1 MAAASVKNSNT
12 SRLSLTMERTGQW
25 FVSQEF
31 PTDIVVVVGTESFP
45 LHKFMLVAKSGY
57 LRRKIMESD
66 APDLTCLDITDVIPG
81 NDAEV
86 FERAAKFCYGV
97 NFEITVHNIAAIHCV
112 AENLEMTDDYSPG
125 NLVSRCNEFLH
136 RAALTSLRGAIIVL
150 RSCEAL
156 LPLAEELGIVQLSV
170 EALSLKACTE
180 SRFPTRSPPDW
191 WAAELAVL
199 SPSSFN
205 RVLSAIKS
213 LGATPHSLSTALS
226 AFADHHLLLPSS
238 ASDRRTLLETIVSLL
253 PTPANAAPLPVGF
266 LCTLLRASATVGSPD
281 AVRSELERRVSA
293 DLDQAS
299 VGDLLAIALDPTGER
314 VADLEAVRR
323 VVSGFMERERRS
335 SLGGLLYGE
344 GACSA
349 AMQRVARTVDAFVG
363 EVATDEELS
372 VSGFA
377 SVAGAL
383 PKSARRVDDDLYR
396 AVDIYLKAHPQLDE
410 LEREKACSVMDPLKL
425 SYEARLHAA
434 QNKRLPLQVM
444 LHALYY
450 DQLNLRSRQSDITTT
465 NAAVTRGQIQA
476 DSSLIKENEDLR
488 SELMKMKMYVSDIK
502 QSRTAS
508 SSSTSSKRPTTAF
521 FSSVTRKLG
530 KLNPFSR
537 LGSSKDSSV
546 VDDAGVGVMAA
557 SAKPRRR
564 RFSIS

>member
-1 MAAASVKNSNT
+1 MAAASVRNSNT

-25 FVSQEF
+25 VVSQEF

-66 APDLTCLDITDVIPG
+66 ASDLTRLDITDIIPG
-81 NDAEV
+81 GNAEV

-97 NFEITVHNIAAIHCV
+97 NFEITVHNIVALRCV
-112 AENLEMTDDYSPG
+112 AERLEMTDDYSLG

-136 RAALTSLRGAIIVL
+136 RAALTSLRGAVIVL

-213 LGATPHSLSTALS
+213 LGAAPHSLSTALS
-226 AFADHHLLLPSS
+226 AFADHHLPLPSS

-253 PTPANAAPLPVGF
+253 PTPADASPLPVGF
-266 LCTLLRASATVGSPD
+266 LCTLLRASAAVGSPA

-323 VVSGFMERERRS
+323 VVLGFVERERRS
-335 SLGGLLYGE
+335 SLGLGGLLYGE
-344 GACSA
+344 GVCSA

-396 AVDIYLKAHPQLDE
+396 AVDIYLKAHPTLDE

-425 SYEARLHAA
+425 SYEARLHAS

-465 NAAVTRGQIQA
+465 NADVTRGQIQA

-488 SELMKMKMYVSDIK
+488 SELMKMKMYVSDLK
-502 QSRTAS
+502 KTKTTS
-508 SSSTSSKRPTTAF
+508 SSKRPTTAF

-530 KLNPFSR
+530 KLNPFGR
-537 LGSSKDSSV
+537 LGSSKDTSV

>member
-1 MAAASVKNSNT
+1 MAATSVKNSHT

-25 FVSQEF
+25 VVSQEF
-31 PTDIVVVVGTESFP
+31 PTDIVIVVGTESFP

-66 APDLTCLDITDVIPG
+66 APDLTHLDITDIIPG
-81 NDAEV
+81 GNAEF

-97 NFEITVHNIAAIHCV
+97 NFEITVHNIAALRCV
-112 AENLEMTDDYSPG
+112 AERLEMTDDYSPS
-125 NLVSRCNEFLH
+125 NLVSRCNEFLR
-136 RAALTSLRGAIIVL
+136 RAALTSLRGAVIVL

-199 SPSSFN
+199 PPSSFN

-213 LGATPHSLSTALS
+213 LGAAPHSISTAVS
-226 AFADHHLLLPSS
+226 AFADHHLPLPSS
-238 ASDRRTLLETIVSLL
+238 SSDRRTHLETIVSLL
-253 PTPANAAPLPVGF
+253 PTPDDAAPLPVGF
-266 LCTLLRASATVGSPD
+266 LCTLLRASATVGSPA

-314 VADLEAVRR
+314 VTDLEAVRR
-323 VVSGFMERERRS
+323 VVSGFVEREKRS
-335 SLGGLLYGE
+335 SLGGLLYGD

-396 AVDIYLKAHPQLDE
+396 AVDIYLKAHPNLDE

-465 NAAVTRGQIQA
+465 NADVTRGQIQA

-488 SELMKMKMYVSDIK
+488 SELMKMKMYVTDLK
-502 QSRTAS
+502 KTKT
-508 SSSTSSKRPTTAF
+508 STSSSKRPTTAF

-530 KLNPFSR
+530 KLNPFGR
-537 LGSSKDSSV
+537 LGSSKDTSV
-546 VDDAGVGVMAA
+546 VDDAGVGIRAA